1 MTFSGGVWYYRV
13 RVRVMHLFRVRVNPK
28 QIYFKHKKKNI
39 DQSSDYV
46 GIDSLLIL

>member
-13 RVRVMHLFRVRVNPK
+13 RVMYLFRVRVNPNTH
-28 QIYFKHKKKNI
+28 FKHKNI

>member
-13 RVRVMHLFRVRVNPK
+13 RVRVMYLFRVRVNPNTH
-28 QIYFKHKKKNI
+28 FKHKNI
-39 DQSSDYV
+39 DQSSHYV

>member
-28 QIYFKHKKKNI
+28 QIYFKHKKKI
-39 DQSSDYV
+39 
-46 GIDSLLIL
+46 LINLVIMLELIHC